1 VALDVG
7 EDAVFFDN
15 PDLPETRSEMA
26 LPLKVRAHLI
36 GVLDVQSREAAAFT
50 QEDVAVL
57 QTMADQVALA
67 IDNARLLEQTDERLR
82 ELDALLGRYG
92 REGWRRLAL
101 ERPRWG
107 YTYDGLEV
115 APRDASNDT
124 EAESQLTVPLRVR
137 DEVIGRLNVILGD
150 QPLSPDTTAVAQ
162 AVAEQASQA
171 LENARLFQ
179 EAQSALRET
188 EALYRASQA
197 IGASASVGD
206 VGKALMDFAAT
217 SGVDAARML
226 LIEYDARGAPAHIE
240 MHEGWTVDSQTDQVY
255 GTRLALADYPLAHLL
270 DPHGPVIVEDVLADP
285 RTSDMKRALGTEI
298 SGLRSFI
305 MVPIGVGENCIGMAF
320 AGRYEPSTFP
330 EGFVRGYETLTGQAA
345 IALESMR
352 LLEET
357 RYRAERERLVGK
369 ITARMRETLDLE
381 TVLMTAAQEI
391 RQELDLPEVV
401 VRLARQ
407 PVNRSDGD
415 SGEQVELVGR
425 GLGQDGSSDGGSNA

>member
-1 VALDVG
+1 
-7 EDAVFFDN
+7 
-15 PDLPETRSEMA
+15 
-26 LPLKVRAHLI
+26 
-36 GVLDVQSREAAAFT
+36 
-50 QEDVAVL
+50 
-57 QTMADQVALA
+57 
-67 IDNARLLEQTDERLR
+67 
-82 ELDALLGRYG
+82 
-92 REGWRRLAL
+92 
-101 ERPRWG
+101 
-107 YTYDGLEV
+107 
-115 APRDASNDT
+115 
-124 EAESQLTVPLRVR
+124 VPLLVR
-137 DEVIGRLNVILGD
+137 DEVIGRLNVVLGD

-206 VGKALMDFAAT
+206 VGKALMNFAAT

-226 LIEYDARGAPAHIE
+226 LIEYGESGAPAHIE
-240 MHEGWTVDSQTDQVY
+240 MHEGWTVDGQPDQSY

-270 DPHGPVIVEDVLADP
+270 DPHEPVVVEDILADP
-285 RTSDMKRALGTEI
+285 RTSNMNHPLGTEL

-305 MVPIGVGENCIGMAF
+305 IVPIGVGEHCIGMMF
-320 AGRYEPSTFP
+320 AGRNEPSAFP

-357 RYRAERERLVGK
+357 RYRAERERLVSK

-381 TVLMTAAQEI
+381 TVLMTAAHEI

-401 VRLARQ
+401 VRLVSQ
-407 PVNRSDGD
+407 PVNRFDDD
-415 SGEQVELVGR
+415 SGEQVELVGQ
-425 GLGQDGSSDGGSNA
+425 GLGREWSSDGGSDV

>member
-1 VALDVG
+1 
-7 EDAVFFDN
+7 
-15 PDLPETRSEMA
+15 
-26 LPLKVRAHLI
+26 
-36 GVLDVQSREAAAFT
+36 
-50 QEDVAVL
+50 
-57 QTMADQVALA
+57 
-67 IDNARLLEQTDERLR
+67 
-82 ELDALLGRYG
+82 LDALLGRYG

-101 ERPRWG
+101 ERPQWG

-115 APRDASNDT
+115 TPRDASNDT
-124 EAESQLTVPLRVR
+124 EADSQLTVPLRVR

-206 VGKALMDFAAT
+206 VGKALMDFAAI

-226 LIEYDARGAPAHIE
+226 LIEYDEKGAPAHIE
-240 MHEGWTVDSQTDQVY
+240 MHEGWTEDGQLDQSY
-255 GTRLALADYPLAHLL
+255 GTRLALADYPWAHLL
-270 DPHGPVIVEDVLADP
+270 DPHGPVIVEDVLTDP
-285 RTSDMKRALGTEI
+285 RTSDMNSVLDTGF

-305 MVPIGVGENCIGMAF
+305 MVPIGMGEHCIGVVF
-320 AGRYEPSTFP
+320 AGRNEPSVFP

-357 RYRAERERLVGK
+357 RYRAERERLVSK

-401 VRLARQ
+401 VRLTSQ
-407 PVNRSDGD
+407 PVNRSDEG
-415 SGEQVELVGR
+415 SGEHVELVGQ
-425 GLGQDGSSDGGSNA
+425 GLGREWSSDGGNDA